1 MDGLGGI
8 EIILLHQRKETL
20 VMTLKHLRAKQL
32 KEITL
37 ISNKSHQYEFFDN
50 AL

>member
-20 VMTLKHLRAKQL
+20 VMTLKHL
-32 KEITL
+32 
-37 ISNKSHQYEFFDN
+37 KSQTT
-50 AL
+50 